1 MDNSLLRERRDID
14 RPAATVPGVTDE
26 TLVVR
31 NYGTTA
37 VCLGVTFVNTGGEVA
52 FDRTYSVAPGETI
65 SAPTRLS
72 RGVYRVSARLTD
84 APGEQRDTAEC
95 LVGSAP
101 GETALVETGNG
112 LVSVTDGIL

>member
-1 MDNSLLRERRDID
+1 MDDPLLRERRNVD
-14 RPAATVPGVTDE
+14 RPAVTVPGVTDE

-37 VCLGVTFVNTGGEVA
+37 VSLDVTFVETDDAVA
-52 FDRTYSVAPGETI
+52 FDRTYRVAPGETI
-65 SAPTRLS
+65 STPTRLP
-72 RGVYRVSARLTD
+72 RGVYRVVARLSEV
-84 APGEQRDTAEC
+84 PGEQRDTAEC